1 MISFAIKFSKPCNF
15 GSSRWIFLK
24 MENAY
29 SLVCNV
35 WKVHTRPTSASD
47 FLFVINPKIRFM
59 LKVSTNFSN
68 FYREKFDALVGR
80 VSAFHIMQTCEL
92 TLFPERHRKYPKLQN
107 LRIML

>member
-1 MISFAIKFSKPCNF
+1 MLIYNRISS
-15 GSSRWIFLK
+15 
-24 MENAY
+24 E
-29 SLVCNV
+29 
-35 WKVHTRPTSASD
+35 TRLALNRLPKKLLLFEDKLILRDKLWGKTDD

-68 FYREKFDALVGR
+68 FYREKSDALVGR

-92 TLFPERHRKYPKLQN
+92 ALFPERHRKYPKLQN